1 MEYFVGAIATLATV
15 FLMNRLIGKSM
26 ATQKLKR
33 PMFSQTRL
41 FEMTA
46 DMIPIED
53 LLPSFSKRPDTQTS
67 RHFDQNSTRILF
79 MDGMVWFIKNNA
91 LYNVESEDGQFEEE
105 SAKKVDTMGM
115 DKVQLD
121 KTIFI
126 VEKLT
131 EGIKNDSGNSG
142 K

>member
-1 MEYFVGAIATLATV
+1 MEYFVGAVVTLATV
-15 FLMNRLIGKSM
+15 FLMNRLIGKHL
-26 ATQKLKR
+26 AGQKIKS
-33 PMFSQTRL
+33 PVFSQTRL

-53 LLPSFSKRPDTQTS
+53 LLPSFGKRLDTQS
-67 RHFDQNSTRILF
+67 ARHFDRNSTRVLF
-79 MDGMVWFIKNNA
+79 MDGVVWFIKNNT
-91 LYNVESEDGQFEEE
+91 LYNVESEDGQFEEDL
-105 SAKKVDTMGM
+105 AKKVDTMGM
-115 DKVQLD
+115 DDVQLK